1 MNAFTQPSTVTLDAV
16 SYRLIES
23 LREALCTPD
32 GGAPHAVYQKGLKL
46 CAHLLAQ
53 YAAPAVEAPAKVALA
68 PWQERKAKEL
78 MTQGMATPLSIAE
91 VAQAC
96 ALSRS
101 HFSRAFKKNTGV
113 SPRDWLL
120 GARVDRA
127 KQLLASSPLP
137 IAQIGEECG
146 FADQSHFT
154 RTFSRLAGCTPLNWR
169 QAQAGS
175 ISAAPRQRTGS
186 VTPGDNTFRDT
197 VGPWSLPKQS
207 TPMQATR

>member
-1 MNAFTQPSTVTLDAV
+1 
-16 SYRLIES
+16 LIES
-23 LREALCTPD
+23 LRKALAAPE
-32 GGAPHAVYQKGLKL
+32 GATEQAVYHSSLTL
-46 CAHLLAQ
+46 CSHLLAC
-53 YAAPAVEAPAKVALA
+53 YAAPAARPPLKVALA
-68 PWQERKAKEL
+68 PWQERRAKE
-78 MTQGMATPLSIAE
+78 MMAEQMAGQLSIAQ

-120 GARVDRA
+120 CARVDRA
-127 KQLLASSPLP
+127 KALLAASALP

-169 QAQAGS
+169 QAKAEPLSLGV
-175 ISAAPRQRTGS
+175 IPLGIPRN
-186 VTPGDNTFRDT
+186 TP
-197 VGPWSLPKQS
+197 VGGCPL
-207 TPMQATR
+207 A

>member
-1 MNAFTQPSTVTLDAV
+1 MNAFTQPSTPTLDAV

-23 LREALCTPD
+23 LREALVAPE
-32 GGAPHAVYQKGLKL
+32 GAAEQAVYRSGLKL
-46 CAHLLAQ
+46 CSHLLTR
-53 YAAPAVEAPAKVALA
+53 YAAPAARPMAKVALA
-68 PWQERKAKEL
+68 PWQERRAKE
-78 MTQGMATPLSIAE
+78 MMAENLAGQLSIAD

-113 SPRDWLL
+113 SPRDWMLC
-120 GARVDRA
+120 ARVDRA
-127 KQLLASSPLP
+127 KQLLAASALP

-169 QAQAGS
+169 QATAEPHG
-175 ISAAPRQRTGS
+175 AA
-186 VTPGDNTFRDT
+186 
-197 VGPWSLPKQS
+197 
-207 TPMQATR
+207 MA

>member
-1 MNAFTQPSTVTLDAV
+1 MNAFTQPSTATLDAV
-16 SYRLIES
+16 SYRLIEAF
-23 LREALCTPD
+23 REALCTPD
-32 GGAPHAVYQKGLKL
+32 GDAHNAVYQKGLKL
-46 CAHLLAQ
+46 CSHLLAR
-53 YAAPAVEAPAKVALA
+53 YAAPAVAAPAKVALA

-78 MTQGMATPLSIAE
+78 MALGMATPLSIAE

-101 HFSRAFKKNTGV
+101 HFSRAFKKNTGM

-120 GARVDRA
+120 SARVDRA
-127 KQLLASSPLP
+127 KELLASSPMP

-169 QAQAGS
+169 QAQANVAP
-175 ISAAPRQRTGS
+175 AASRLRTGAI
-186 VTPGDNTFRDT
+186 TPGDNTFRT
-197 VGPWSLPKQS
+197 KPGQWPGQKQS
-207 TPMQATR
+207 TPMQATP